1 MSATKNLLVCVL
13 LSVGLCAQA
22 HLQWQPGEQAI
33 GPNGY
38 VQTSVWWDPDGSGP
52 LTERLVLGGW
62 FTIPSIGAQNLAWY
76 DPATGLWGAFAA
88 QPDSTIH
95 ELAVMASGELVV
107 AGIFTKI
114 GTQPLSGIAIGDG
127 QTWMSPGG
135 GVSPSPWGYQVVS
148 SLLAL
153 PNGELV
159 VGGSFSQVGGLAISG
174 LARWD
179 GSQWHPYSIINSSI
193 SALALR
199 ANGNLVVG
207 GSFPGKIAEW
217 NGQAWTTYPTIG
229 TRPSALCAMPNGDVV
244 ATGGPNRV
252 TRFSGAMPT
261 ATVIGTT
268 LSLSLGG
275 GPDSL
280 LVLPNGDLLAARVNQ
295 INSTVVNGVARWD
308 GTQWSSYA
316 PNMGVTSMSFSPSGE
331 LMATGDTPSQAP
343 GTLGLVTG
351 LGRWDGTAW
360 QPVGYGFND
369 AVTGLLAPASGDVI
383 AYGRF
388 VNASSAVARGLARFD
403 GQAWTEI
410 VGATGPVYDE
420 PDCGAVDANGD
431 AWIVFSV
438 TGTPGP
444 GNICKWSSS
453 GWQCVATAITN
464 VAAVLVEN
472 DVPIV
477 GRSTYPLGSSASIV
491 AWTGSQWGPIG
502 QGLDGPVHALLRRSN
517 GDLIAGGEFLFS
529 GTTSVSRI
537 ARFDG
542 TAWQPLGPGFDGPVR
557 ALAELPNGDLIAAG
571 HFINDGTLV
580 SPLNLVGRWDGS
592 QWHMLDQGLAGRPGV
607 CVRAIQVLPDGDLLV
622 GGDFE
627 TANGVPAPGV
637 ARWDGTVWSAV
648 DGGVDGKVLAVAQRS
663 NGELFVGGNFATAG
677 AESSAHLARL
687 VTNSPGTAVPVGA
700 GCSTSI
706 GLLQLGATQLP
717 WLGSTYRAAS
727 APVAANSIGI
737 DVYGLTA
744 TQQPLSALLPVAG
757 IGCELLV
764 TPDYTGLLTPTNGV
778 MGSTFVMPNAP
789 ALIGAQFFHQ
799 MLVAEVNPAAV
810 ITLLAGSNALVAT
823 VGIF

>member
-1 MSATKNLLVCVL
+1 MSATKNLLVCLL

-22 HLQWQPGEQAI
+22 HLQWQPGEQAN
-33 GPNGY
+33 GPNGD
-38 VQTSVWWDPDGSGP
+38 VRTSVWWDPDGSGP
-52 LTERLVLGGW
+52 LTERLVLGGY
-62 FTIPSIGAQNLAWY
+62 FTIPSVGAENLAWF

-88 QPDSTIH
+88 QPDHIVH
-95 ELAVMASGELVV
+95 AVAVMASGELVI
-107 AGIFTKI
+107 AGTFAKF
-114 GTQPLSGIAIGDG
+114 GLQPLSGIVIGDG

-135 GVSPSPWGYQVVS
+135 GVSLSPWPYAVIG
-148 SLLAL
+148 SLLPL

-159 VGGSFSQVGGLAISG
+159 VGGSFHQIGGLAISG

-179 GSQWHPYSIINSSI
+179 GSQWHPYPYINSPI

-199 ANGNLVVG
+199 ANGRLVIG
-207 GSFPGKIAEW
+207 GSFPGRIAEW
-217 NGQAWTTYPTIG
+217 NGQAWTTYPSSLGASPAAI
-229 TRPSALCAMPNGDVV
+229 LAMPNGDVV

-252 TRFSGAMPT
+252 TLFSGATPT
-261 ATVIGTT
+261 ATAIGTT
-268 LSLSLGG
+268 LSLGA
-275 GPDSL
+275 PASL
-280 LVLPNGDLLAARVNQ
+280 LALPNGDLLAASVLQ
-295 INSTVVNGVARWD
+295 INSTVVRGVARWD
-308 GTQWSSYA
+308 GTQWSPYA
-316 PNMGVTSMSFSPSGE
+316 PNLTISSMSFSPGGE
-331 LMATGDTPSQAP
+331 LMATGVTPYQAP
-343 GTLGLVTG
+343 VAPVTG
-351 LGRWDGTAW
+351 VGRWDGTAW
-360 QPVGYGFND
+360 HALGHGFND

-383 AYGRF
+383 ALGRF
-388 VNASSAVARGLARFD
+388 TNASGAAARRLARFD
-403 GQAWTEI
+403 GQTWTEI
-410 VGATGPVYDE
+410 VGPTGPAHYE
-420 PDCGAVDANGD
+420 PDCGTVDANGD
-431 AWIVFSV
+431 AWIVFSI

-477 GRSTYPLGSSASIV
+477 GRSTYPVGSSASIV
-491 AWTGSQWGPIG
+491 AWTGSQWSTIG

-517 GDLIAGGEFLFS
+517 GELIAGGEFLFS

-580 SPLNLVGRWDGS
+580 SPLNLVARWDGS
-592 QWHMLDQGLAGRPGV
+592 QWHMLDQGLAGPPGV
-607 CVRAIQVLPDGDLLV
+607 CVRVIQVLPDGDVLV

-627 TANGVPAPGV
+627 TANGVPAPGA

-648 DGGVDGKVLAVAQRS
+648 DGGVDGEVLAVAQRS
-663 NGELFVGGNFATAG
+663 NGELLVGGNFAIAG

-687 VTNSPGTAVPVGA
+687 VTNSPATVVPVGA
-700 GCSTSI
+700 GCSTSV
-706 GLLQLGATQLP
+706 GLLQLATTQLP
-717 WLGSTYRAAS
+717 WLGSSYRAAS

-737 DVYGLTA
+737 DVYGLAA

-764 TPDYTGLLTPTNGV
+764 TLDFTALLAPANGE
-778 MGSTFVMPNAP
+778 MRSTFVIPNAP

-799 MLVAEVNPAAV
+799 MLVAEVSSAPA

-823 VGIF
+823 IGIF